1 VPEENGRVAVR
12 RLPDG
17 IPQPALLES
26 FKGTVLQ
33 VTLLSDAT
41 SLEFPLGAL
50 VEVGSEQAL
59 YLGEVQG
66 CRASLRMVA
75 VEHVLTR
82 SSLSA
87 LQNVWQCSQGA

>member
-1 VPEENGRVAVR
+1 MPEEKGRVAVR
-12 RLPDG
+12 RLPNG
-17 IPQPALLES
+17 TPQPGLLES
-26 FKGTVLQ
+26 FTGNVLQ
-33 VTLLSDAT
+33 ITLLSDAP

-75 VEHVLTR
+75 VEHALNR
-82 SSLSA
+82 SSLSN
-87 LQNVWQCSQGA
+87 LQHVWHRSRE